1 MLAGHESK
9 TNSYTTCCNIFPI
22 VVPPPRFQRQERRLG
37 VIPGVQSVQ
46 DLKDRFG
53 TLPLDDV
60 TLQERGEQAARE
72 KKNQEEIEAKRELDA
87 GP

>member
-9 TNSYTTCCNIFPI
+9 TNSYTTCCIYFPYCC
-22 VVPPPRFQRQERRLG
+22 PPPRFQRQERRLG